1 MMPPRLL
8 TRDAAMMMLM
18 LLSFSL
24 IIADIDFTPYMIYAI
39 IIAIIDDAI
48 TSILPL
54 MPHYDIF
61 AITMLP
67 LRYDTLL
74 LLRYAIAI
82 AIFRFAAFADTFT
95 PLRHISMLFAIDITP
110 PLLLFS
116 LYAIL

>member
-1 MMPPRLL
+1 
-8 TRDAAMMMLM
+8 MMLT
-18 LLSFSL
+18 LLSFSRL
-24 IIADIDFTPYMIYAI
+24 FDIDFTPYMIYAI

-61 AITMLP
+61 AITMLS
-67 LRYDTLL
+67 LRHDTLL

-82 AIFRFAAFADTFT
+82 AFRHAAFADT
-95 PLRHISMLFAIDITP
+95 LRHYATYMLFAIDITP